1 MPRSAAIPRAR
12 PDLICSGAN
21 DSEYFQAFNINKKSV
36 AIDLRSAEG
45 KAALGKLIA
54 TADALVNNLRGDLPA
69 KMGLDYKTLSAS
81 NPKLVCV
88 HVSAYG
94 RDNERASWPGYDY
107 LMQAESG
114 LMHLTGEPDGP
125 PSRIGAPSMIDQ
137 TTGLTMAVGLLSA
150 VIQARS
156 TGKGCDVDT
165 CLLDVAL
172 HQLGYVA
179 TWYLNEGHVST
190 RQPRSAHF
198 SVAPVQTFP
207 TSDGWVFIMCMTDK
221 FWGELLAAIGRTDL
235 ASDPRFATQ
244 PLRQANR
251 DALMEVDRRR
261 NEAAVDRVLAEAAE
275 RRAADRAGA
284 RTAAGAGQSVPAG
297 DRDDPHHRPSRQA
310 RHARALQS
318 DQDQWRAAR
327 RRRRVRPMAPTP
339 PPMSARCAPPSAPV
353 VMKLEGIRVIDLSVF
368 LPGPYL
374 TLAMADHGA
383 EVIKIEP
390 PGEGDPGRHIGL
402 SDGPSTVFF
411 RNLNRGKK
419 SVVVDL
425 KDAAQREALLAL
437 CETADVFVESFRPG
451 AVDRLGVGYDAVRA
465 RNPRIVYCSISAF
478 GQDSAW
484 RGRPAHDLALRSRE
498 RTCSA

>member
-1 MPRSAAIPRAR
+1 MKPLQGVRIVSVEQFGAAPYGTMLLADLGAEVIKIENAAVDGDPAR
-12 PDLICSGAN
+12 KTGPYFLGEN
-21 DSEYFQAFNINKKSV
+21 DSEYYQAFNINKKSV

-45 KAALGKLIA
+45 KAALAKLIP
-54 TADALVNNLRGDLPA
+54 TADALVNNLRGDLPV
-69 KMGLDYKTLSAS
+69 KMGLDYKTLSAA

-179 TWYLNEGHVST
+179 TWYLNEGHTST

-235 ASDPRFATQ
+235 ASDPRFTTQ
-244 PLRQANR
+244 ALRQANR
-251 DALMEVDRRR
+251 GALMDVIDGEMKKQSTEFWLKRLNGVLPIAPVLELDQALDSPFLQST
-261 NEAAVDRVLAEAAE
+261 EMIHTIGHPAKPDMRVLSNPIKINGERLSQKPCSPYGADTAAYVGE
-275 RRAADRAGA
+275 MRSPERAG
-284 RTAAGAGQSVPAG
+284 
-297 DRDDPHHRPSRQA
+297 SR
-310 RHARALQS
+310 
-318 DQDQWRAAR
+318 
-327 RRRRVRPMAPTP
+327 
-339 PPMSARCAPPSAPV
+339 
-353 VMKLEGIRVIDLSVF
+353 
-368 LPGPYL
+368 
-374 TLAMADHGA
+374 
-383 EVIKIEP
+383 
-390 PGEGDPGRHIGL
+390 
-402 SDGPSTVFF
+402 
-411 RNLNRGKK
+411 
-419 SVVVDL
+419 
-425 KDAAQREALLAL
+425 
-437 CETADVFVESFRPG
+437 
-451 AVDRLGVGYDAVRA
+451 
-465 RNPRIVYCSISAF
+465 
-478 GQDSAW
+478 
-484 RGRPAHDLALRSRE
+484 
-498 RTCSA
+498 